1 MTTRFQKLHITSRLI
16 FAYSLQRSQIPI
28 KTLFCQFNSL
38 FANTEM
44 YEAINKLRNY
54 HIIYAN
60 FIHEYGVNFHELY
73 MHRWCLHGPINFYHS
88 F

>member
-16 FAYSLQRSQIPI
+16 SAY
-28 KTLFCQFNSL
+28 L

-54 HIIYAN
+54 SIIYAN
-60 FIHEYGVNFHELY
+60 FIHEYGVKFHELY
-73 MHRWCLHGPINFYHS
+73 RNVS
-88 F
+88 FLCTCIYPNDYVRSFFRGLVF